1 MTIFKLVDRESG
13 EESVEFASQMV
24 FQRPCDICQ
33 GLKVGGESLCTA
45 DETLD
50 MVAEQST
57 PVHCCSAERRF

>member
-33 GLKVGGESLCTA
+33 GLKVGGGSLCTA
-45 DETLD
+45 DETL
-50 MVAEQST
+50 
-57 PVHCCSAERRF
+57 